1 MRLCRIP
8 SDSGFSL
15 GVAEGDTTRLIEP
28 PNDSLADI
36 SEAVMNG
43 GEVRLGEAVDPAAGL
58 GPPLTPGKVV
68 AIGLNY
74 RAHVDE
80 SEVETPERPLVFAKF
95 PSSVIGP
102 GAPIVVDTD
111 LAERVD
117 WEVELAIVI
126 GRRMRR
132 VPAERALDHVLGYT
146 VANDVSA
153 RDLQFGDG
161 QWTRGKSLDTFCP
174 LGPVVVTADELG
186 PVDDLRLTTK
196 VNGEVMQDDSTASM
210 IFDVPHLLEFCS
222 RSFTLDPGDVILTGT
237 PEGCGEF
244 MDPQRH
250 LSPGDVV
257 EVEIEGIG
265 SLTNPVVGP
274 GSES

>member
-1 MRLCRIP
+1 MA
-8 SDSGFSL
+8 D
-15 GVAEGDTTRLIEP
+15 GDTTRLIEP
-28 PNDSLADI
+28 RTDSLADI

-43 GEVRLGEAVDPAAGL
+43 GDVRLGDGSGSGRRARTAADAGQGRRHRSQL
-58 GPPLTPGKVV
+58 SGRTSTSP
-68 AIGLNY
+68 
-74 RAHVDE
+74 
-80 SEVETPERPLVFAKF
+80 SVETPERPLVFAKF

-111 LAERVD
+111 ARR
-117 WEVELAIVI
+117 A
-126 GRRMRR
+126 GRLGGRARDR
-132 VPAERALDHVLGYT
+132 HRPPDAHGSRPSDALDYVFGYT

-153 RDLQFGDG
+153 RDVQFGDG

-196 VNGEVMQDDSTASM
+196 VNGELMQDDSTAQHDLRRAAS
-210 IFDVPHLLEFCS
+210 CS
-222 RSFTLDPGDVILTGT
+222 RSARAASRSSRATWSSRARRRAAASSWTRRGT
-237 PEGCGEF
+237 
-244 MDPQRH
+244 

-257 EVEIEGIG
+257 EVAIEGIG

>member
-1 MRLCRIP
+1 LRLCRIP

-28 PNDSLADI
+28 RNDSLADI

-43 GEVRLGEAVDPAAGL
+43 GEVRLGEAVDPAAEL

-95 PSSVIGP
+95 PSAVIGP
-102 GAPIVVDTD
+102 AEPIPVDRT
-111 LAERVD
+111 LSERVD

>member
-28 PNDSLADI
+28 RNDSLADI

-43 GEVRLGEAVDPAAGL
+43 GEVRLGEAVDPAAEL

-102 GAPIVVDTD
+102 GAAIVVD
-111 LAERVD
+111 AELDR
-117 WEVELAIVI
+117 A
-126 GRRMRR
+126 GRLGGRARDR
-132 VPAERALDHVLGYT
+132 HRPRGCDGSRPSEALDHVLGYT

-210 IFDVPHLLEFCS
+210 IFDVAGPARVLLAQ
-222 RSFTLDPGDVILTGT
+222 L
-237 PEGCGEF
+237 
-244 MDPQRH
+244 H
-250 LSPGDVV
+250 
-257 EVEIEGIG
+257 
-265 SLTNPVVGP
+265 P
-274 GSES
+274 GSGRRDPHGHAGGLRRVHGSAAAPDRPATSSRWKSRASAR

>member
-102 GAPIVVDTD
+102 GAPIVVEGN
-111 LAERVD
+111 LAKTS
-117 WEVELAIVI
+117 
-126 GRRMRR
+126 GRS
-132 VPAERALDHVLGYT
+132 G
-146 VANDVSA
+146 VSTSDSSTCA
-153 RDLQFGDG
+153 R
-161 QWTRGKSLDTFCP
+161 
-174 LGPVVVTADELG
+174 
-186 PVDDLRLTTK
+186 
-196 VNGEVMQDDSTASM
+196 
-210 IFDVPHLLEFCS
+210 
-222 RSFTLDPGDVILTGT
+222 
-237 PEGCGEF
+237 
-244 MDPQRH
+244 
-250 LSPGDVV
+250 
-257 EVEIEGIG
+257 
-265 SLTNPVVGP
+265 
-274 GSES
+274 

>member
-15 GVAEGDTTRLIEP
+15 GVAEGDATRLIEP
-28 PNDSLADI
+28 RNDSLADI

-43 GEVRLGEAVDPAAGL
+43 GEVRLGEAVDPAAEL
-58 GPPLTPGKVV
+58 GPPLAPGKVV

-80 SEVETPERPLVFAKF
+80 SEVETPERPLIFAKF

-174 LGPVVVTADELG
+174 LGPGGGHRRRARAGRRPPPDHEG
-186 PVDDLRLTTK
+186 QRRGDAGRL
-196 VNGEVMQDDSTASM
+196 DRRA
-210 IFDVPHLLEFCS
+210 
-222 RSFTLDPGDVILTGT
+222 
-237 PEGCGEF
+237 
-244 MDPQRH
+244 
-250 LSPGDVV
+250 
-257 EVEIEGIG
+257 
-265 SLTNPVVGP
+265 
-274 GSES
+274 

>member
-1 MRLCRIP
+1 
-8 SDSGFSL
+8 
-15 GVAEGDTTRLIEP
+15 
-28 PNDSLADI
+28 
-36 SEAVMNG
+36 MNG
-43 GEVRLGEAVDPAAGL
+43 GEVRLGEAVDPAAEL
-58 GPPLTPGKVV
+58 GPPLAPGKVV

-196 VNGEVMQDDSTASM
+196 VNGELMQDDSTASM

>member
-28 PNDSLADI
+28 RNDSLADI

-43 GEVRLGEAVDPAAGL
+43 GEVRLGEAVDPAAEL

-102 GAPIVVDTD
+102 GAPIVVDPD

-132 VPAERALDHVLGYT
+132 VPAERVLDHVLGYT

>member
-8 SDSGFSL
+8 SDSGFNL
-15 GVAEGDTTRLIEP
+15 GVAEGDATRPVEP
-28 PNDSLADI
+28 LTDSMADVC
-36 SEAVMNG
+36 EAVMNG
-43 GEVRLGEAVDPAAGL
+43 GELRLGEPVDTAAEL

-68 AIGLNY
+68 AVGLNY

-80 SEVETPERPLVFAKF
+80 SEVETPDRPLIFAKF

-102 GAPIVVDTD
+102 GAPIVVDAE
-111 LAERVD
+111 LAKRVD

-126 GRRMRR
+126 GRRMQR
-132 VPAERALDHVLGYT
+132 VPAERVLDHVLGYT

-174 LGPVVVTADELG
+174 LGPVVVTPDELG
-186 PVDDLRLTTK
+186 RVDDLRLTTK

-210 IFDVPHLLEFCS
+210 IFDVPYLLEFCS
-222 RSFTLDPGDVILTGT
+222 RSITLNPGDVILTGT

-265 SLTNPVVGP
+265 ALSNPVVGP
-274 GSES
+274 ES